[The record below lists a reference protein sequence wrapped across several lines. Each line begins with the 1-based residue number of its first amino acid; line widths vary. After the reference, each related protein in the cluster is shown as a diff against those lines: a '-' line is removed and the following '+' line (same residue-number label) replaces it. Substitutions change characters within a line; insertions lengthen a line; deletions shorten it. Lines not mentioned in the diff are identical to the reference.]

1 MNINNSQFLSIEQL
15 QNQYLK
21 QQKVN
26 SGNKTSQGMIKAR
39 KDMSF
44 EEILHKQQAQGTQ
57 TTEAVRFSKH
67 AANRLSDRKI
77 ELTDEQLERLN
88 DGTKKAGAKG
98 IKDSLVLVDQ
108 LAFIVNT
115 KSNTVITAM
124 DQTEADENI
133 YTNIDGAVI
142 I

>member
-26 SGNKTSQGMIKAR
+26 SENKAPQGM
-39 KDMSF
+39 SF
-44 EEILHKQQAQGTQ
+44 GEILHKQQSQGTQ
-57 TTEAVRFSKH
+57 ATETVRFSKH
-67 AANRLSDRKI
+67 AANRLNDRKI

-88 DGTKKAGAKG
+88 DGTKKAGEKG
-98 IKDSLVLVDQ
+98 IRDSLVLVDQ

>member
-21 QQKVN
+21 QQKANFNPESKVP
-26 SGNKTSQGMIKAR
+26 QGM
-39 KDMSF
+39 SF
-44 EEILHKQQAQGTQ
+44 GEILQKQQVQKQQVQKQQAA
-57 TTEAVRFSKH
+57 ENVRFSKH
-67 AANRLSDRKI
+67 AANRLSDRNI
-77 ELTDEQLERLN
+77 ELTDKQLERLN
-88 DGTKKAGAKG
+88 DGTKKAGEKG
-98 IKDSLVLVDQ
+98 IRDSLVLVDQ